1 MMEQSDCIVELT
13 DACKTYGTDQAQVR
27 ALQKVSLQIRR
38 GEFSCVWGPSGS
50 GKSTLLNLI
59 GLLDTPDTGAVHI
72 AGNDC
77 ATLDKASAARFRN
90 EKIGFVF
97 QSFNLVPVLS
107 ALENVMLPLQIAK
120 KSPAEAKRLTLAALA
135 DVGLSEQAH
144 KHPDQMSGGQRQR
157 VAIARALVN
166 GPQLV
171 LADEPTAN
179 LDSVTAESIIELLR
193 RLNQQKHVTFLFSTH
208 DPRLLDYANRLIELK
223 DGRIAGD
230 HPQTNLKVA

>member
-1 MMEQSDCIVELT
+1 MELSDCIIELT

-59 GLLDTPDTGAVHI
+59 GLLDTPDAGAVHI
-72 AGNDC
+72 AGTDC

-120 KSPAEAKRLTLAALA
+120 KSPAEAKQLALAALA
-135 DVGLSEQAH
+135 DVGLSEQVH

-193 RLNQQKHVTFLFSTH
+193 RLNVQKHVTFLFSTH

-223 DGRIAGD
+223 DGRIASD